1 MNIRVGFGYDVHQL
15 VEGRELWLGGIRIEH
30 SLGLLGHS
38 DADVL
43 LHAVCD
49 AILGAANMRDIGY
62 HFPDTSTETL
72 NMDSKVI
79 LRKTME
85 LVENKGYKFGN
96 LDATI
101 CAERPKINPHVEAM
115 RTCMAEIMNTDPD
128 NISIKATTTERLGF
142 TGREE
147 GISAYAVVL
156 LEKA

>member
-1 MNIRVGFGYDVHQL
+1 

-62 HFPDTSTETL
+62 HFPDTSSETL